1 MSIDETPLV
10 GGGLLPSPDLPLVSV
25 IMPAYNA
32 RRYIG
37 EAIRSVLEQDYPRLE
52 LIVVDDGSTD
62 QTAHEA
68 RAFGERVRVLEKTNG
83 GAAAARNHGMLVAQ
97 GELISFLDAD
107 DIWLPGKLSA
117 QVGFLMKHPEVGMVT
132 SNFLVWCPEP
142 DGGFGPPPTPTVDPG
157 ADDIVRQ
164 HSGWIY
170 GELLCD
176 CVVCTITVLIRRSV
190 VDSVGFFNEQLRT
203 GEDYEY
209 WLRVSRHAQITKL
222 NQDFACYRIHPQST
236 TQAPRPIDNE
246 YLVLLGMLKKF
257 GPIGPDGSRVPEARL
272 ADRLFRI
279 CFSHGLIHYWRG
291 DPQISRKAFREAIGY
306 VGNRPKAWI
315 YWALALIKDLFG
327 LGLGRR

>member
-10 GGGLLPSPDLPLVSV
+10 SGGLRPSPDQPLVSI

-32 RRYIG
+32 QRYIG

-97 GELISFLDAD
+97 GELIAFLDAD

-117 QVGFLMKHPEVGMVT
+117 QVGFLIKHPEVGMVT
-132 SNFLVWCPEP
+132 SNFLVWCPELDGSFSQPPMPTLDP
-142 DGGFGPPPTPTVDPG
+142 D
-157 ADDIVRQ
+157 ADDIVGQ

-190 VDSVGFFNEQLRT
+190 VDSVGLFNEQLRT

-209 WLRVSRHAQITKL
+209 WLRVSRHTQVTKL
-222 NQDFACYRIHPQST
+222 NRDFACYRIHSQST
-236 TQAPRPIDNE
+236 TQVPRPIDNE
-246 YLVLLGMLKKF
+246 YLVLLRTLEKY
-257 GPIGPDGSRVPEARL
+257 GPVGPDGNRVPAARL

-291 DPQISRKAFREAIGY
+291 DAHISRAAFREAIGH
-306 VGNRPKAWI
+306 VRSRPKAWI
-315 YWALALIKDLFG
+315 YWALALLKDLFG